1 MHDADKRDIRKKNTE
16 RSDPEWKVI
25 VSLLSE
31 TNPILM
37 KRLGRKMM
45 NYLFKRN
52 VKKMSDVMERLLVYS
67 PDDYETGAAWG
78 ENQPMPR
85 INHSAIEFFTSEVFR
100 IAEEELSSSEISAML
115 TRWLRYEST
124 RFLSILVEQKDVP
137 LVELSAALD
146 RFSLLPE
153 SHKVLD
159 KEESMGIRVALIRRL
174 FSTDLTYINTTKNR
188 VRIID
193 FIEVLDHTIGPA
205 TGSGRLGGKA
215 AGLFRA
221 KKILESYS
229 ARKDNV
235 VLRNLKVPKTWY
247 ISSDAIFEFIHH
259 NALEELLSI
268 KYSDPDELRK
278 EYSLLRQIFKS
289 SLLPAG
295 IMSGLNVALDQFGNV
310 PLVVRSSSLLEDSVG
325 SAFAGKYKSLF
336 VANVGS
342 KMERLEALADAIMEV
357 YASVFSPDPI
367 EYRRERG
374 LLDFN
379 EEMGIIIQEVV
390 GKRVGKYYFPAFAG
404 VAFSRNEFRWSPRIR
419 REDGI
424 VRLVTGL
431 GTRAVDRTGQDFPM
445 LLCPGQPGLRVNV
458 TPEETIRYAQ
468 KHIDVI
474 NLENRRFETV
484 LFDDL
489 VKAHGSSYP
498 VLSYIISLYKDGN
511 LSPPMGSLFN
521 VENEETVITF
531 SRLLSRSPFPL
542 LIQTILQILE
552 KEIGVPVDVEFAYA
566 DDIQVPYL
574 LQCRPQSYSGE
585 IGEVVVPDD
594 VPEEDIVFTAGKY
607 ITSGICEGIEFVVY
621 VDPVEY
627 DRLESLEE
635 LIEVGHVVGRLNKVL
650 PQRKFILI
658 GPGRWGSRGD
668 IKLGVKVGYADI
680 NNTAMLIE
688 VARMKKGYMP
698 DLSFGTHFFQD
709 LVEAGI
715 IYLPLYPDEP
725 GIIFNEDFF
734 MKSRNRLCKLVP
746 GAKHLA
752 KQIKV
757 VQVSMESD
765 GASLS
770 VVMDGNTDS
779 AIGYLTR

>member
-1 MHDADKRDIRKKNTE
+1 
-16 RSDPEWKVI
+16 
-25 VSLLSE
+25 
-31 TNPILM
+31 
-37 KRLGRKMM
+37 
-45 NYLFKRN
+45 
-52 VKKMSDVMERLLVYS
+52 
-67 PDDYETGAAWG
+67 
-78 ENQPMPR
+78 
-85 INHSAIEFFTSEVFR
+85 
-100 IAEEELSSSEISAML
+100 
-115 TRWLRYEST
+115 
-124 RFLSILVEQKDVP
+124 
-137 LVELSAALD
+137 
-146 RFSLLPE
+146 
-153 SHKVLD
+153 
-159 KEESMGIRVALIRRL
+159 
-174 FSTDLTYINTTKNR
+174 
-188 VRIID
+188 
-193 FIEVLDHTIGPA
+193 
-205 TGSGRLGGKA
+205 
-215 AGLFRA
+215 
-221 KKILESYS
+221 
-229 ARKDNV
+229 
-235 VLRNLKVPKTWY
+235 
-247 ISSDAIFEFIHH
+247 
-259 NALEELLSI
+259 
-268 KYSDPDELRK
+268 
-278 EYSLLRQIFKS
+278 
-289 SLLPAG
+289 
-295 IMSGLNVALDQFGNV
+295 
-310 PLVVRSSSLLEDSVG
+310 
-325 SAFAGKYKSLF
+325 
-336 VANVGS
+336 
-342 KMERLEALADAIMEV
+342 
-357 YASVFSPDPI
+357 
-367 EYRRERG
+367 
-374 LLDFN
+374 
-379 EEMGIIIQEVV
+379 MGIIIQEVV
-390 GKRVGKYYFPAFAG
+390 GKRVGNYYFPAFAG
-404 VAFSRNEFRWSPRIR
+404 VAFSRNEFRWSPRIK

-458 TPEETIRYAQ
+458 TPEETIRYSQ

-489 VKAHGSSYP
+489 VRAHGSSYP

-531 SRLLSRSPFPL
+531 QRLLSRSPFPL

-574 LQCRPQSYSGE
+574 LQCRPQSYAGD
-585 IGEVVVPDD
+585 IGEVVIPDD
-594 VPEEDIVFTAGKY
+594 VPEEDIVFTANKY

-635 LIEVGHVVGRLNKVL
+635 LIEVGHVVGKLNKAL
-650 PQRKFILI
+650 PLRKFILI

-668 IKLGVKVGYADI
+668 IKLGVRVGYADI

-725 GIIFNEDFF
+725 GNVFNEDFF
-734 MKSRNRLCKLVP
+734 TKSRNRLCKLVP

-757 VQVSMESD
+757 VQVSMEAD

-770 VVMDGNTDS
+770 VVMDGSDDS